1 MICAKP
7 WLTESALG
15 NQFNELSEKIAQAKL
30 ATVPQQPWLAGGL
43 LLVFVP
49 AAGWSVFHFFRQLIK
64 LAGIGPTSVELSKYP
79 LTPGN
84 TYKLFLSQTG
94 RVRLQLLKV
103 ELICEE
109 HVTYNQG
116 TDIRTETVVV
126 FSNRLMRQRGVSLT
140 AGRAFET
147 ELEFELLASV
157 MHSFNSTNN
166 RVQWLSL
173 IHISSP
179 RDRG

>member
-1 MICAKP
+1 MCIRDRICAKP

-64 LAGIGPTSVELSKYP
+64 LTGVGPTSVELSKYP

-94 RVRLQLLKV
+94 RVRLQLLEV

-116 TDIRTETVVV
+116 TDIRTETAVV

-140 AGRAFET
+140 AGKAFET
-147 ELEFELLASV
+147 ELEFELPALATVSYTHLTLPTTPYV
-157 MHSFNSTNN
+157 
-166 RVQWLSL
+166 
-173 IHISSP
+173 
-179 RDRG
+179 